1 MSSSSSESSLSSQY
15 LAASFL
21 LGFTD
26 LDPEESEELLSVSGG
41 GTTYGAL
48 RIILPSDFLIVYLS

>member
-26 LDPEESEELLSVSGG
+26 SDPEESEELLSVSGG

-48 RIILPSDFLIVYLS
+48 RIILPSDVFGIF